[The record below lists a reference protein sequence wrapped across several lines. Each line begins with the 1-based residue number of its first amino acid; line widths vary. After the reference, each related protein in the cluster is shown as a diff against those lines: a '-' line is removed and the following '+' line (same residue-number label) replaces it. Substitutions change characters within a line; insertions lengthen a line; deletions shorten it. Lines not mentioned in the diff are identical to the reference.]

1 MVSPFRRMFQPGSSR
16 RGKPAA
22 RSTAD
27 ILQAPRAPADPAESI
42 FASLPPLAVRPN
54 EELQVPV
61 VAAEEPAAAP
71 ARPLLTVGDL
81 LPRLPPELIQ
91 LQGLAADRA
100 IELPPRVLDAAL
112 RSGQAALPLG
122 AVYQACPSLFVQ
134 PVAETDPRWV
144 PLPAARLPQLIASA
158 QQAED
163 GAVPAAPTM
172 VADSAAPPIIPFQP
186 TVPLPSLAPASAP
199 HPEPVQPLPAEAE
212 LPPGPLFATAQPPV
226 AAPPGTPALASAPSL
241 RPARLFSSPARPHGW
256 SSAELLGQAPRT
268 VPRAAPRPTT
278 SASPPSLRID
288 SAGGSSGQILL
299 RALLDCDEDLTL
311 GQALARIGSLPGIAA
326 CVCLHTD
333 RQCAHPA
340 QPEPPAAE
348 FIAQAE
354 ALSRHLRALAPLI
367 GIAEAETFTLHSG
380 DRRMTFCF
388 PPGAVL
394 AVLHESDAGH
404 GQRDKLTLLA
414 RELARLQP

>member
-1 MVSPFRRMFQPGSSR
+1 MVSPFRRMFQPGSGR

-27 ILQAPRAPADPAESI
+27 ILQSPRAPVDPAESI
-42 FASLPPLAVRPN
+42 FASLPPLAARPTP
-54 EELQVPV
+54 EPEATVTE
-61 VAAEEPAAAP
+61 AAELAAAP

-81 LPRLPPELIQ
+81 LPRLPPELLQ

-100 IELPPRVLDAAL
+100 IELPPTVLDAAL

-158 QQAED
+158 QQAES
-163 GAVPAAPTM
+163 GTAPPTLA
-172 VADSAAPPIIPFQP
+172 ADSAPPPLIPFQP
-186 TVPLPSLAPASAP
+186 TVPLPSLGPASASPPAPEPPLPEAAELPTGPLFAAAPASARLNP
-199 HPEPVQPLPAEAE
+199 
-212 LPPGPLFATAQPPV
+212 
-226 AAPPGTPALASAPSL
+226 PALASAPSL
-241 RPARLFSSPARPHGW
+241 RPARVFSGPARPHGW
-256 SSAELLGQAPRT
+256 SSAELLGQAPRAVKKT
-268 VPRAAPRPTT
+268 APQPATA
-278 SASPPSLRID
+278 ASPPSLRID

-311 GQALARIGSLPGIAA
+311 TQALARVGSLPGIAA
-326 CVCLHTD
+326 CVCLHAD
-333 RQCAHPA
+333 RHCTHPAHP
-340 QPEPPAAE
+340 EPQAAE

-394 AVLHESDAGH
+394 AVLHEGEPGH